1 MIKDEFKA
9 ITWILLSAI
18 LYAASSPASKLLLEH
33 ISPTMLSA
41 FLYLGAAIGMVLV
54 NALNPKRNVYQ
65 KCDRIGR
72 EELPYI
78 MGIIFVDVIG
88 SVLSMVGLSKIS
100 AADTALLN
108 NFNTVTTALIAL
120 FIFKERISK
129 RLWTSI
135 ILVTISSIILSFDDI
150 TNFSFSLGAVLVL
163 LSCICWG
170 FDNNFTRV
178 LSNKNNADIVM
189 IKGFGTG
196 IASLIIAF
204 MFDNRINGVF
214 YVLLALVLGFLSYG
228 LSILFYIKAQRRL
241 GAAKTS
247 TYYAITPFLGVLFSL
262 IIFSQMPNISL
273 IIALI
278 IMMFAAYFAYTDKV

>member
-1 MIKDEFKA
+1 MFKA
-9 ITWILLSAI
+9 
-18 LYAASSPASKLLLEH
+18 
-33 ISPTMLSA
+33 
-41 FLYLGAAIGMVLV
+41 G
-54 NALNPKRNVYQ
+54 
-65 KCDRIGR
+65 
-72 EELPYI
+72 I
-78 MGIIFVDVIG
+78 MGGTFNPVHNAHLMLAEQAYEQLGLDKIIFIP
-88 SVLSMVGLSKIS
+88 SK
-100 AADTALLN
+100 N
-108 NFNTVTTALIAL
+108 PPH
-120 FIFKERISK
+120 
-129 RLWTSI
+129 
-135 ILVTISSIILSFDDI
+135 
-150 TNFSFSLGAVLVL
+150 
-163 LSCICWG
+163 
-170 FDNNFTRV
+170 
-178 LSNKNNADIVM
+178 KNNADIVM